1 MQRDAARRLLG
12 VESGASQAE
21 VERAFRRLVRGS
33 HPDHGGD
40 PARFRELTEARR
52 LLLGLAAAPPRTAP
66 RVAAPHRG
74 VAHLAGAQV
83 ARTRLVVR
91 RSAARRALLAWMS
104 RFSSGPP
111 RVS

>member
-1 MQRDAARRLLG
+1 MQRDVACRLLG
-12 VESGASQAE
+12 VGQGASEAE
-21 VERAFRRLVRGS
+21 VERAFRARALDA

-52 LLLGLAAAPPRTAP
+52 VLARLAAAPPP
-66 RVAAPHRG
+66 PAARSTPQARG
-74 VAHLAGAQV
+74 MAYAAGAQV

-91 RSAARRALLAWMS
+91 RSRVRGMLLAWKS
-104 RFSSGPP
+104 RLSSTPP

>member
-1 MQRDAARRLLG
+1 MQRDVARRLLG
-12 VESGASQAE
+12 VGPGASEAE
-21 VERAFRRLVRGS
+21 VERAFRRHARGT

-52 LLLGLAAAPPRTAP
+52 VLAHLAATPPRPVT
-66 RVAAPHRG
+66 RAAPHAQG
-74 VAHLAGAQV
+74 MAYVAGQQI

-91 RSAARRALLAWMS
+91 RSRARRMLLAWKS
-104 RFSSGPP
+104 RFSSSPP